1 MKKAV
6 LRELLKAREN
16 KPVEEV
22 KEVKKPTKKAKKVK
36 EGK

>member
-6 LRELLKAREN
+6 LREYLKAREN
-16 KPVEEV
+16 KPVEV
-22 KEVKKPTKKAKKVK
+22 KEVKPKKAKKVK

>member
-6 LRELLKAREN
+6 LREYLKAREN
-16 KPVEEV
+16 

>member
-6 LRELLKAREN
+6 LREYLKAREN
-16 KPVEEV
+16 KPVEV
-22 KEVKKPTKKAKKVK
+22 KEVKKKAKKVK

>member
-6 LRELLKAREN
+6 LREYLKAREN
-16 KPVEEV
+16 KAEV
-22 KEVKKPTKKAKKVK
+22 KEVKKATKKAKKVK

>member
-6 LRELLKAREN
+6 LREYLKAREN

-22 KEVKKPTKKAKKVK
+22 KEVKKKSTKKVK
-36 EGK
+36 KGE